1 MEKRKTPRIRF
12 KGFSDDWEQRKLGS
26 LVIIERGG
34 SPRPIENYIT
44 EEIHGLNWVKIGDAP
59 KQGRYITRTAEKI
72 KQSGLSKTRVVDP
85 GDLILSNSMSFG
97 KAYIMGISGCI
108 HDGWLLL
115 RNNQKIFD
123 LKFLCHMLGT
133 EQLLDQYR
141 AMAAGS
147 TVNNLN
153 KDLVSNTSVNIPNKD
168 EQIKVGMFLE
178 SFDHLITLHQRQ
190 QNSWKLIEKGVKL
203 WMILTKN
210 QILKRP

>member
-1 MEKRKTPRIRF
+1 
-12 KGFSDDWEQRKLGS
+12 
-26 LVIIERGG
+26 
-34 SPRPIENYIT
+34 
-44 EEIHGLNWVKIGDAP
+44 
-59 KQGRYITRTAEKI
+59 
-72 KQSGLSKTRVVDP
+72 
-85 GDLILSNSMSFG
+85 
-97 KAYIMGISGCI
+97 
-108 HDGWLLL
+108 
-115 RNNQKIFD
+115 
-123 LKFLCHMLGT
+123 MLGT